1 MGSSPRYSTH
11 LYYGKDFV
19 KLFKIFNLMIIKD
32 PTFKKMKAFDEMRI
46 FSLAVRTLIKDYV
59 RQNFDR
65 LVKLEREEKE
75 KKEKLKDEKIEDL
88 N

>member
-1 MGSSPRYSTH
+1 MGSNPRYSTH

-19 KLFKIFNLMIIKD
+19 KLFKIFNIMILKD
-32 PTFKKMKAFDEMRI
+32 PIFKEMKSFDEMRI

-59 RQNFDR
+59 RDNYER

-75 KKEKLKDEKIEDL
+75 NKEKLKDQKIENLD
-88 N
+88 